1 MDAKTY
7 LGRSE
12 DIINGAIGSEVDIQG
27 ALKDMCL
34 SITMCRY
41 GLSDCL
47 QTFNQGSGND
57 RKFKSTQRMER
68 ETPSEVFMRDG
79 WEKELDPVD
88 GPVELKKEDH
98 DLIRRMRGVAKA
110 DGCDSKSTT
119 ILEEKTA
126 SRIAAV
132 LFPQVQSGNGEEQEY
147 SDQIGRACFA
157 VILSNAV
164 RNSASRVFD
173 HKFLLVNSS
182 ADSTTQIDADMIDA
196 ERQVLQKLI
205 SRLGIDGLN
214 VSSTITHNIDANAY
228 LPSIPSLRLFLRG
241 QHEVLPTRRK
251 IQRRNNMAV
260 AVELFGDDDDDDGD
274 DLPGLDSKVV
284 LSGRKRNK
292 RCDCGSGKKWKKCC
306 GLRCN

>member
-1 MDAKTY
+1 
-7 LGRSE
+7 
-12 DIINGAIGSEVDIQG
+12 
-27 ALKDMCL
+27 
-34 SITMCRY
+34 
-41 GLSDCL
+41 
-47 QTFNQGSGND
+47 
-57 RKFKSTQRMER
+57 
-68 ETPSEVFMRDG
+68 
-79 WEKELDPVD
+79 
-88 GPVELKKEDH
+88 
-98 DLIRRMRGVAKA
+98 
-110 DGCDSKSTT
+110 
-119 ILEEKTA
+119 
-126 SRIAAV
+126 
-132 LFPQVQSGNGEEQEY
+132 
-147 SDQIGRACFA
+147 
-157 VILSNAV
+157 
-164 RNSASRVFD
+164 
-173 HKFLLVNSS
+173 
-182 ADSTTQIDADMIDA
+182 MIDA